1 MSTKETGGPA
11 FSCAEN
17 GAHNIA
23 MAAMLALP
31 DTASADEK
39 DKAYIEAKGKAMH
52 GMTLRDY
59 FAAKALPIAAGQ
71 FSRFVDDAAPE
82 LGVYLSPDGYE
93 HAARAAY
100 SLADAM
106 LAARGA
112 Q

>member
-23 MAAMLALP
+23 LAAMYALP

-59 FAAKALPIAAGQ
+59 FAAQALAPAFPGMSARDVQYAA
-71 FSRFVDDAAPE
+71 DAA
-82 LGVYLSPDGYE
+82 YE
-93 HAARAAY
+93 
-100 SLADAM
+100 LADAM
-106 LAARGA
+106 LAARSA
-112 Q
+112 